1 MIRRYPDVPNVHY
14 AFGAVLLNEQPD
26 RAIEEFT
33 KELQRS
39 PAHVPSMM
47 QMAFDYLKRSDW
59 AAARSW
65 AEQAV
70 KADTTSVPAR
80 QALGQSLLELGEV
93 TEAIEQLRAGIALSP
108 DSSILHFTLARAYRK
123 AGRTAEAER
132 ERLEFQRLDR
142 ARPGAIDTATPQAPT
157 PPEIP
162 GGTASPKP

>member
-1 MIRRYPDVPNVHY
+1 MAGGGTFYYYSRMTAAAHGQFEELIRRYPDVPNVHY

-47 QMAFDYLKRSDW
+47 QMAFEYLKRSDW

-70 KADTTSVPAR
+70 KAEPPACPRGKPLGSRFSSWVRSQSDRAAPRRHRPFAR
-80 QALGQSLLELGEV
+80 QLD
-93 TEAIEQLRAGIALSP
+93 IAFHTSP
-108 DSSILHFTLARAYRK
+108 
-123 AGRTAEAER
+123 
-132 ERLEFQRLDR
+132 RL
-142 ARPGAIDTATPQAPT
+142 P
-157 PPEIP
+157 
-162 GGTASPKP
+162 